1 METSNDATAE
11 PRCHWRESGICD
23 RVDTPEG
30 TPSSSPVLFHLHVHR
45 AGKAE
50 RGESP
55 WKVAPRDIVVDGFVG
70 ALTPRDNIDHD
81 RGYAWRCTLEDVIED
96 VENDQG
102 VSLDAGELLRLARR
116 AVAAGD
122 VRASRDP
129 HHRPTL
135 TISAVDDTGT
145 SVTVRLPPSAARHP
159 ALRTGS
165 GHFISRSVDARD
177 GICAA
182 AAAIRDGAR
191 ARAAKADA
199 AFAKM
204 RRGAEALREAVRI
217 YDASFEQTSA
227 AGGIGSSVRPRTG
240 LAGISPVKTAPPP
253 GGRRWR
259 TDALAIADEM
269 DAAVRDADAHAAGT
283 VEWTAI
289 EANERGRGGGGAG
302 GATERGGV
310 GGDERERAAKR
321 AKRGLQLAADVA
333 GD

>member
-1 METSNDATAE
+1 METSNDASGE

-23 RVDTPEG
+23 RVDCPEG
-30 TPSSSPVLFHLHVHR
+30 IVCSSPVLFHLHVHR

-55 WKVAPRDIVVDGFVG
+55 WKVAPRDIVVDGFVR
-70 ALTPRDNIDHD
+70 ALTPRDNSDHH
-81 RGYAWRCTLEDVIED
+81 RGYAWRCTLENIIED

-116 AVAAGD
+116 AVAACD
-122 VRASRDP
+122 VRAARDP
-129 HHRPTL
+129 HNLPKL

-145 SVTVRLPPSAARHP
+145 SVTVRLPPSTARHD
-159 ALRTGS
+159 LQTTIYLQDR
-165 GHFISRSVDARD
+165 FCV
-177 GICAA
+177 AA
-182 AAAIRDGAR
+182 ADIRDGAR

-204 RRGAEALREAVRI
+204 RRGAAALREAVRI

-227 AGGIGSSVRPRTG
+227 AGGQRRTG
-240 LAGISPVKTAPPP
+240 LAGISPVKTAPPS

-259 TDALAIADEM
+259 ADALAAADEM
-269 DAAVRDADAHAAGT
+269 EAAARDADAHAAGT
-283 VEWTAI
+283 AEWTS
-289 EANERGRGGGGAG
+289 EANERGGGGGVGAGG
-302 GATERGGV
+302 GATGRGRVGDFAP
-310 GGDERERAAKR
+310 GGDERERAAKK

>member
-1 METSNDATAE
+1 METSNDATGE

-30 TPSSSPVLFHLHVHR
+30 TVSRSPVLFHLHVHR

-55 WKVAPRDIVVDGFVG
+55 WKVAPRDIVVDGFVR
-70 ALTPRDNIDHD
+70 ALTPSEGHSRMPF
-81 RGYAWRCTLEDVIED
+81 GQTWRCTLEDIIED

-102 VSLDAGELLRLARR
+102 VSLDAGEFLRLARR

-122 VRASRDP
+122 VRAARDSHEAP
-129 HHRPTL
+129 KL

-145 SVTVRLPPSAARHP
+145 SVTFRVPPST
-159 ALRTGS
+159 ALGRPFGFHQTMG
-165 GHFISRSVDARD
+165 VDGLD
-177 GICAA
+177 GIRAA

-204 RRGAEALREAVRI
+204 RRGAAALREAVRM
-217 YDASFEQTSA
+217 YDASFDASSA
-227 AGGIGSSVRPRTG
+227 PAGSSVRPRTG

-259 TDALAIADEM
+259 ADALAVADEM
-269 DAAVRDADAHAAGT
+269 EAAAADAEAHAAGT
-283 VEWTAI
+283 VEWCTVV
-289 EANERGRGGGGAG
+289 EANERGGGDRAG
-302 GATERGGV
+302 GATERGGD
-310 GGDERERAAKR
+310 GDASAADERERAAKR
-321 AKRGLQLAADVA
+321 AKRGLQLAADVS
-333 GD
+333 

>member
-30 TPSSSPVLFHLHVHR
+30 IVSSSPVLFNIHVHR

-55 WKVAPRDIVVDGFVG
+55 WKVAPRDIVVGGFIR
-70 ALTPRDNIDHD
+70 ALTPMDNSD
-81 RGYAWRCTLEDVIED
+81 RGYAWRCTLENIIED

-102 VSLDAGELLRLARR
+102 VSLDAGEFLRLARR

-122 VRASRDP
+122 VRAARDP
-129 HHRPTL
+129 HDLPKL

-145 SVTVRLPPSAARHP
+145 SVTVRLPPSTACHP
-159 ALRTGS
+159 DWHLADRIHLQDR
-165 GHFISRSVDARD
+165 FCV
-177 GICAA
+177 AA
-182 AAAIRDGAR
+182 ADIRDGAR

-204 RRGAEALREAVRI
+204 RRGAAALREAVRI

-227 AGGIGSSVRPRTG
+227 AGGQRRTG
-240 LAGISPVKTAPPP
+240 LAGISPVKTAPPS

-259 TDALAIADEM
+259 ADALAAADEM
-269 DAAVRDADAHAAGT
+269 EAAARDADAHAAGT
-283 VEWTAI
+283 VEWTL
-289 EANERGRGGGGAG
+289 EANERGGGGGVGAG
-302 GATERGGV
+302 GAATGRGCVGDFAP